1 MKLVIHID
9 DVNDNPPRFWQMV
22 VLHDQ
27 GVEITDPAVSD
38 TQKQY
43 MNTSVDTTDIHH
55 KQSVITMNFTDHR
68 HVPPLVSILENT
80 PVGTPI
86 LRVLAGDRDAGIN
99 ATVTYKLMAEFH
111 VPVLGPSAKNFFTVH
126 SQNAEVLIARALLPE
141 TDFFLN
147 ITATDGGG
155 LMDNITVRIHVKDVN
170 DHSPIF
176 RKSWYNF
183 DLEEGFHSGRILGS
197 VQATDADYGNNAKI
211 IYSILQT
218 EHDDVSVFPFRISES
233 DGILTV
239 TGEID
244 REIRDSYTFQ
254 VTAKDSGPVNNQ
266 HHSMVDVEIHILDV
280 NDNAPSFYD
289 YDQVIEIPSQ
299 PEGYNTEHFHYSVST
314 PVYYT
319 SVLENSSPGTIV
331 TKLSAND
338 SDFAGNGNGLLLF
351 NIPHPNQNGGNTFAI
366 DSKDGT
372 VMTIGKLDY
381 ETQNLYNITVVASDL
396 GNPSL
401 SSTALL
407 IVRVL
412 DVPEDA
418 EEIGQPVFAH
428 RYYEVEVEENSVVP
442 MVLLIVNVTETY
454 RGQNLQYSIVPTP
467 GSDAFDV
474 APSNGTLYMVH
485 SPDREQRA
493 KYNLK
498 VRAEVAKRGRSL
510 PVMLYPLTA
519 GQLADLGKC
528 CVSVYVCLMFVR
540 VYLKN
545 IHKYACKSCTEP
557 VLCVALAIYIDIH
570 LCALFGNNV
579 NK

>member
-1 MKLVIHID
+1 MNLIDTQFYFPFQGNLKSEVKLLIHID
-9 DVNDNPPRFWQMV
+9 DVNDNPPIFWQMV
-22 VLHDQ
+22 VLYDQ
-27 GVEITDPAVSD
+27 DVEITDPAVSY
-38 TQKQY
+38 TQQQY
-43 MNTSVDTTDIHH
+43 TNTSVTTTDLHYAE
-55 KQSVITMNFTDHR
+55 SVTTMNFTEHR
-68 HVPPLVSILENT
+68 HLPPLVSILENT

-99 ATVTYKLMAEFH
+99 ATVTYRLIAESH
-111 VPVLGPSAKNFFTVH
+111 IPMRGHSPKNFFTVQSH
-126 SQNAEVLIARALLPE
+126 NAEILVARPLLPE

-170 DHSPIF
+170 DHAPVF

-197 VQATDADYGNNAKI
+197 VEATDADYGNNAKI
-211 IYSILQT
+211 TYSILQN
-218 EHDDVSVFPFRISES
+218 ERDDVSVFPFRISENN
-233 DGILTV
+233 GILTV

-254 VTAKDSGPVNNQ
+254 VTAQDSGPVNNQ
-266 HHSMVDVEIHILDV
+266 HHTMVDVEINVLDV

-289 YDQVIEIPSQ
+289 YDKVIEIPSQ
-299 PEGYNTEHFHYSVST
+299 PEGYNIEHFHYSVST

-338 SDFAGNGNGLLLF
+338 SDFPGNGNGLLLF

-366 DSKDGT
+366 NSKDGT

-381 ETQNLYNITVVASDL
+381 EAQNSYNVTVVASDL

-428 RYYEVEVEENSVVP
+428 RHYEVEVEENSVIP
-442 MVLLIVNVTETY
+442 MVLLVLNVTETY
-454 RGQNLQYSIVPTP
+454 RGQNLRYSIVPTP
-467 GSDAFDV
+467 GSDAFEV

-493 KYNLK
+493 RYNLK
-498 VRAEVAKRGRSL
+498 VRAEAAKRSRGL
-510 PVMLYPLTA
+510 PVMLYPLAA
-519 GQLADLGKC
+519 GQLADLGEC
-528 CVSVYVCLMFVR
+528 CNCMY
-540 VYLKN
+540 
-545 IHKYACKSCTEP
+545 IHFN
-557 VLCVALAIYIDIH
+557 
-570 LCALFGNNV
+570 FG
-579 NK
+579 

>member
-22 VLHDQ
+22 VLLDQ
-27 GVEITDPAVSD
+27 DVEITDPAVSD
-38 TQKQY
+38 IKKQY
-43 MNTSVDTTDIHH
+43 INTSVDTTDLHH
-55 KQSVITMNFTDHR
+55 TQSVITMNFTEHR

-126 SQNAEVLIARALLPE
+126 SQNAEVLIARTLLPE

-155 LMDNITVRIHVKDVN
+155 LMDNITVRIHVKDIN
-170 DHSPIF
+170 DHAPVF

-197 VQATDADYGNNAKI
+197 VQAMDADFGNNAKI
-211 IYSILQT
+211 IYSILQN
-218 EHDDVSVFPFRISES
+218 EHDGVSVFPFRISES

-254 VTAKDSGPVNNQ
+254 VTAQDSGPVNNQ
-266 HHSMVDVEIHILDV
+266 HRSMVDVEIHVLDV

-299 PEGYNTEHFHYSVST
+299 PEGYDNEDFHYSVST

-351 NIPHPNQNGGNTFAI
+351 NIPYPNQNGGNTFAI

-381 ETQNLYNITVVASDL
+381 ETQNLYNITIVASDL

-428 RYYEVEVEENSVVP
+428 RYYEVELEENSVVP
-442 MVLLIVNVTETY
+442 MVLLVVNVTETY
-454 RGQNLQYSIVPTP
+454 RGQNLRYSIVPTP
-467 GSDAFDV
+467 GSDAFEV

-510 PVMLYPLTA
+510 PVMLYPLA
-519 GQLADLGKC
+519 AAQLADLGKYC
-528 CVSVYVCLMFVR
+528 LSVYVCLMFVR

-545 IHKYACKSCTEP
+545 VHKYVCKSCRKP
-557 VLCVALAIYIDIH
+557 VLCVALAIHIDIQF
-570 LCALFGNNV
+570 L
-579 NK
+579 

>member
-27 GVEITDPAVSD
+27 DVEITDPAVSD
-38 TQKQY
+38 IQKQY
-43 MNTSVDTTDIHH
+43 INASVDTTNLHH
-55 KQSVITMNFTDHR
+55 IQSVITMNFTEHR

-99 ATVTYKLMAEFH
+99 ATVTYKLMAEIH

-126 SQNAEVLIARALLPE
+126 SQNAEVLIARTLVPE

-170 DHSPIF
+170 DHAPVF

-211 IYSILQT
+211 IYSILQN
-218 EHDDVSVFPFRISES
+218 EHDDASVFPFRISES

-254 VTAKDSGPVNNQ
+254 VTAQDSGPVNNQ

-351 NIPHPNQNGGNTFAI
+351 NIPYPNQNGGNTFAI

-381 ETQNLYNITVVASDL
+381 ETQNMYNITIVASDL

-428 RYYEVEVEENSVVP
+428 RYYEVEIEENSVVP
-442 MVLLIVNVTETY
+442 IVLLVVNVTETY
-454 RGQNLQYSIVPTP
+454 RGQNLRYSTVPTP
-467 GSDAFDV
+467 GSDAFEV
-474 APSNGTLYMVH
+474 APNNGTLYMVH

-498 VRAEVAKRGRSL
+498 VRAEVAKRGRGL
-510 PVMLYPLTA
+510 PVMLYPLAA
-519 GQLADLGKC
+519 GQLADLGKY
-528 CVSVYVCLMFVR
+528 CVSVYVCLIFVR
-540 VYLKN
+540 VYFKN
-545 IHKYACKSCTEP
+545 IHKYAYKSCREP
-557 VLCVALAIYIDIH
+557 V
-570 LCALFGNNV
+570 
-579 NK
+579 